1 MTMEPT
7 GYELAGRV
15 AIVTGGGEG
24 IGKATA
30 MLLAQYGADIV
41 IAGRTEATLQHA
53 SAEIAAATGQR
64 CIGVPT
70 DARDEDQVARMVA
83 QTIDAFGRVDILSN
97 NVGWGDGA
105 PLSQVDYAAWRF
117 EFTRNVDAAFFCT
130 KAVGPHMRTQGGG
143 AIVHNS
149 SVAGVDGVAGMAPYS
164 VSKAGIVMFTRV
176 AAAEWGQYGI
186 RINAVAPGLITTE
199 NAMVTYDENNIDPDV
214 MCASRPLRRAGT
226 AHDVAKA
233 IVFLASDAAS
243 YITGETIEVSGGK
256 VMGGQGG

>member
-1 MTMEPT
+1 MEPT
-7 GYELAGRV
+7 GYELEGRV
-15 AIVTGGGEG
+15 AIVTGGGTG

-30 MLLAQYGADIV
+30 MLLARYGCDVV
-41 IAGRTEATLQHA
+41 IAGRTESILRDT
-53 SAEIAAATGQR
+53 SAEIEAATGRR
-64 CIGVPT
+64 CISVPT
-70 DARDEDQVARMVA
+70 DAHEEEQVQRMVA

-97 NVGWGDGA
+97 NVGWGDSA
-105 PLSQVDYAAWRF
+105 PLSQVDYEAWRF
-117 EFTRNVDAAFFCT
+117 EFTRNTDAAFFCT
-130 KAVGPHMRTQGGG
+130 KAVGPQMRKQGGG

-186 RINAVAPGLITTE
+186 RVNAVAPGLIATE
-199 NAMVTYDENNIDPDV
+199 NAMVTYDAANIDPDA

-256 VMGGQGG
+256 VLGGQGG

>member
-1 MTMEPT
+1 MEPT
-7 GYELAGRV
+7 GYELEGRV
-15 AIVTGGGEG
+15 AIVTGGGTG

-30 MLLAQYGADIV
+30 LLLAHYGCDLV
-41 IAGRTEATLQHA
+41 IAGRTEATLQAA
-53 SAEIAAATGQR
+53 SAEIEAATGR
-64 CIGVPT
+64 KCLAVPT
-70 DARDEDQVARMVA
+70 DAHQEEQVQRMVA
-83 QTIDAFGRVDILSN
+83 RTIEEFGRVDILSN
-97 NVGWGDGA
+97 NVGWGDGMA
-105 PLSQVDYAAWRF
+105 LSQLDYSAWRF
-117 EFTRNVDAAFFCT
+117 EFTRNVDPVFFCT
-130 KAVGPHMRTQGGG
+130 KAVGPHMRSQGGG

-149 SVAGVDGVAGMAPYS
+149 SVAGVDGVAGMSAYS

-186 RINAVAPGLITTE
+186 RINAVAPGLIATE

-214 MCASRPLRRAGT
+214 MCAGRPLRRAGT

>member
-1 MTMEPT
+1 MEPT
-7 GYELAGRV
+7 GYELQGRV
-15 AIVTGGGEG
+15 AIVTGGGTG

-30 MLLAQYGADIV
+30 LLLARYGCDVA
-41 IAGRTEATLQHA
+41 IAGRTEATLRAA
-53 SAEIAAATGQR
+53 SQEIEGATGR
-64 CIGVPT
+64 KCLVVPT
-70 DARDEDQVARMVA
+70 DAHHQDQVERMATRV
-83 QTIDAFGRVDILSN
+83 IDAFGRIDILSN
-97 NVGWGDGA
+97 NVGWGESV

-117 EFTRNVDAAFFCT
+117 EFTRNTDPAFFTT
-130 KAVGPHMRTQGGG
+130 KAVGEQMRKQGGG

-164 VSKAGIVMFTRV
+164 VSKAAIVMFTRV

-186 RINAVAPGLITTE
+186 RINAVAPGLIATE
-199 NAMVTYDENNIDPDV
+199 NAMVTYDAAGIAPDV
-214 MCASRPLRRAGT
+214 MCATRPLRRAGT

-256 VMGGQGG
+256 VIGG